1 MTDQDIREA
10 LSAVIDPEL
19 GVNIVDLGLVY
30 EISLRDRSV
39 QIVMTMTSPMCPLGE
54 YLKDAAEAA
63 IRVRVPEL
71 DRVDITF
78 VHDPPWDPSLMSEDA
93 RRQLG
98 WAAET

>member
-1 MTDQDIREA
+1 MTEQDIREA
-10 LSAVIDPEL
+10 LSDVIDPEL

-39 QIVMTMTSPMCPLGE
+39 QIVMTMTSPMCPLAE

-63 IRVRVPEL
+63 IRDRLPDL
-71 DRVDITF
+71 DRVDIA
-78 VHDPPWDPSLMSEDA
+78 VVQDPPWDPSLMSEDA